1 MTVELPNA
9 SSRSGWRPT
18 NLFATSINDKLSR
31 RSLLSYMIDKELSLF
46 CDILERSHVFI
57 LLNFEKDLSG
67 VAEVAP
73 FFKIILMTVTTFWIS
88 LRFSACVFYFIT
100 LTTSSRFIGGHSSSK
115 IIGISWSS
123 AISDFSS

>member
-1 MTVELPNA
+1 MTVKLPNA
-9 SSRSGWRPT
+9 FLRSGWRPT
-18 NLFATSINDKLSR
+18 NSFATSINEKLSR

-57 LLNFEKDLSG
+57 LLNIEKDLSG

-73 FFKIILMTVTTFWIS
+73 FVKIIFMMVTTFWIS
-88 LRFSACVFYFIT
+88 LPFSGANDFIT

-115 IIGISWSS
+115 IVGSSWSS
-123 AISDFSS
+123 AISDVSS